1 MAYIGNIP
9 AESYASFETET
20 FSVSATA
27 NYTLSHAVTNENE
40 IRLVI
45 NGVVQQ
51 PGSGKAYT
59 ASGTTL
65 TLTSATVSG
74 DSMYAVYLGRA
85 LQTVNPPNASVG
97 LSQLSATGTKN
108 STTFLRGDNT
118 FASAGGDMTP
128 AFYGELASTQTISR
142 NSYVKVTGMT
152 QNELDSD
159 TAFDGTTFTV
169 PSGEGGTYFLYA
181 SIQADFEVI
190 GDDGEL
196 ARCYLYKNG
205 SELKVAQFKVE
216 GAGGNIR
223 YIAAS
228 VSLTATLSASDTI
241 ELYTLLNDFSG
252 NDARVLSTHTSI
264 GGYKLII

>member
-1 MAYIGNIP
+1 MA
-9 AESYASFETET
+9 
-20 FSVSATA
+20 
-27 NYTLSHAVTNENE
+27 TLFVDK
-40 IRLVI
+40 VDP
-45 NGVVQQ
+45 Q
-51 PGSGKAYT
+51 
-59 ASGTTL
+59 SGTSL
-65 TLTSATVSG
+65 EIGSSG
-74 DSMYAVYLGRA
+74 DTITIPSGATITNSG
-85 LQTVNPPNASVG
+85 T
-97 LSQLSATGTKN
+97 ATGFGATNK
-108 STTFLRGDNT
+108 
-118 FASAGGDMTP
+118 P

-152 QNELDSD
+152 NDEVDTN

-181 SIQADFEVI
+181 SIQADFEVA

-216 GAGGNIR
+216 GTGGNIR

-252 NDARVLSTHTSI
+252 NDARVLSNATSI
-264 GGYKLII
+264 GGYKLF